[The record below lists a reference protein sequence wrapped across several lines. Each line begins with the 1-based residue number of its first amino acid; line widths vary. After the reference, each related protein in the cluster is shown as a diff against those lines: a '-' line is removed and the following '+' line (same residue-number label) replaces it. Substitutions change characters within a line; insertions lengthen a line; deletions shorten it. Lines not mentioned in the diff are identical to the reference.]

1 MQVMYKSEGK
11 APNNDPFLTVKK
23 ARGYYEYSER
33 PGYDSI
39 AFILYDGNRFGLI
52 NESKPPMDEREG
64 HEVKMTT
71 AFGGSIDINK
81 SYKEIC
87 QIEVLE
93 ESGYEVPLDRITSV
107 GKTLVSTQMSQMC
120 ELFLVDVSQ
129 ISKTHKAEYE
139 MDPSKD
145 ENGEFV
151 GNSIVWMSSDEVME
165 NAEWKSVYI
174 LAQGV
179 IKGIL

>member
-1 MQVMYKSEGK
+1 MYKSEGK

-64 HEVKMTT
+64 YEVKMTT

-87 QIEVLE
+87 QMEVLE
-93 ESGYEVPLDRITSV
+93 ESGYKVPIERIFSV

-120 ELFLVDVSQ
+120 ELFLVNVSQ
-129 ISKTHKAEYE
+129 ISKTQRAEYE
-139 MDPSKD
+139 MDSSKD
-145 ENGEFV
+145 VNGEFV
-151 GNSIVWMSSDEVME
+151 GNSVVWMSDDEIME
-165 NAEWKSVYI
+165 NGEWKSIYI
-174 LAQGV
+174 LAQSV
-179 IKGIL
+179 VKDIL